1 MAQRIVLASERPDLQ
16 ERGHEATYGIWPEYN
31 LHGDV
36 PGVFWERLDDVFP
49 EFQFVL
55 WDDEAD
61 EILAQGHSVPLVWD
75 GSEAGLPDG
84 FDGLLRDAFALREAG
99 GEPTMLSALA
109 IEVTAARQG
118 RGTSGRMIK
127 AMVEL
132 ARSHGFPGALAP
144 LRPTWKERYP
154 LVPIER
160 YAAWTREDGL
170 PFDPWIRAHVRLG
183 GRMLRP
189 EPRSLGISGTVAEWE
204 DWTDMAFPESGDYVF
219 PRGLATVAIDRE
231 ADVGR
236 YWEPNVW
243 LLHEVER

>member
-1 MAQRIVLASERPDLQ
+1 MAQRIVTASERPDLQ
-16 ERGHEATYGIWPEYN
+16 ERGHEATNGIWPEYN

-36 PGVFWERLDDVFP
+36 PDLFWERLDDVFP

-61 EILAQGHSVPLVWD
+61 EIVAQGHSIPLAWD
-75 GSEAGLPDG
+75 GTEGGLPDG

-99 GEPTMLSALA
+99 GVPTMLSALA
-109 IEVTAARQG
+109 IEVTAGRQG
-118 RGTSGRMIK
+118 RGTSRRMIE

-183 GRMLRP
+183 GRILRP
-189 EPRSLGISGTVAEWE
+189 EPHSLGISGTVPEWE
-204 DWTDMAFPESGDYVF
+204 EWTGMAFPESGDYVF
-219 PRGLATVAIDRE
+219 PRGLATVAIDRD
-231 ADVGR
+231 ADAGR

-243 LLHEVER
+243 LLHPVEG

>member
-1 MAQRIVLASERPDLQ
+1 MAQRVVLASERPDLQ
-16 ERGHEATYGIWPEYN
+16 ERAHEATAGIWPEYN
-31 LHGDV
+31 LHGEV
-36 PGVFWERLDDVFP
+36 PNHFWEHLDDVFS

-55 WDDEAD
+55 YDDAAD
-61 EILAQGHSVPLVWD
+61 EILGQGHSIPLAWD
-75 GSEAGLPDG
+75 GTVDGLPDG
-84 FDGLLRDAFALREAG
+84 FDGLLRDGFTLREAG

-109 IEVTAARQG
+109 IEVPAAAQG
-118 RGTSGRMIK
+118 RGTSRAMIE
-127 AMVEL
+127 AMVGI
-132 ARSHGFPGALAP
+132 ARSHGFPGTLAP

-170 PFDPWIRAHVRLG
+170 PFDPWMRAHVRLG
-183 GRMLRP
+183 GRILLP
-189 EPRSLGISGTVAEWE
+189 EPRSLAISGTVAEWE
-204 DWTDMAFPESGDYVF
+204 EWTEMAFPESGDYVF

-243 LLHEVER
+243 MVHDA